1 MVMAKVS
8 TLLLMYIE
16 QVTFKPIQ
24 SQLSFSS
31 HPLATHH
38 HSISKLHNE

>member
-1 MVMAKVS
+1 MAKVS

-16 QVTFKPIQ
+16 QVTTFNPIQ